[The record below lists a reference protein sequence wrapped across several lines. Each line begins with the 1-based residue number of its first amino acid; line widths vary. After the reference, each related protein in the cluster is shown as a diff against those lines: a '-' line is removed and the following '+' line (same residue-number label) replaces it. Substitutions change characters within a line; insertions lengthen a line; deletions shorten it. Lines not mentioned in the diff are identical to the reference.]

1 MDKVKFIYNPYSGEN
16 HIIGKLDTIINA
28 FQKNNILIIPFR
40 ISNHSKLK
48 EAFEEIDDSYRF
60 ILIAGGDGTINNVV
74 NCMKQRDID
83 LPIAVLPTGTAND
96 FAQFIGMPVSIE
108 KSLNQILELNER
120 KVDLGRV
127 NDKYFINVFS
137 AGFFTDV
144 SQKTDTNLKNIIGKS
159 AYYVKGIEQ
168 LSNLKSVKLQI
179 ESKEKSIIEE
189 VYTILIFNG
198 QTAGNFKL
206 AYKAS
211 IEDGYLDVVILK
223 ACPIIDTVGFLFN
236 MMKGNHLSDE
246 NSVLYFKTKS
256 IEIKCDSY
264 TPTDMDGEKGPEFPL
279 RIECIRNGL
288 RIIGT
293 KF

>member
-1 MDKVKFIYNPYSGEN
+1 MYKVKFIYNPYSGEN
-16 HIIGKLDTIINA
+16 HILSKLDTTINV
-28 FQKNNILIIPFR
+28 FQKNNISIIPFR
-40 ISNHSKLK
+40 ISNHSKLNQ
-48 EAFEEIDDSYRF
+48 AFEGIDDSYKF

-74 NCMKQRDID
+74 NCMKERGID

-96 FAQFIGMPVSIE
+96 FSQFIGMPSSIE

-120 KVDLGRV
+120 KVDLGKV
-127 NDKYFINVFS
+127 NDKYFVNVFS

-144 SQKTDTNLKNIIGKS
+144 SQNTDTNLKNILGKS

-168 LSNLKSVKLQI
+168 LYNLKSVKLQI
-179 ESKEKSIIEE
+179 KSKEKNIVEE

-211 IEDGYLDVVILK
+211 IEDGFLDVVILK

-236 MMKGNHLSDE
+236 MMKGDHLSDE

-256 IEIKCDSY
+256 IEINCTSN
-264 TPTDMDGEKGPEFPL
+264 TATDMDGEKGPEFPL
-279 RIECIRNGL
+279 KIQCIDNGL
-288 RIIGT
+288 RVIGT